1 MLLGIFREIRQA
13 SLFMCGTLVRD
24 LTRLVDSTAEVRLR
38 NDGIIVVTLIVLL
51 WWMVLTWTHV
61 IGRVAL
67 GTFLMVKGGELIIL
81 LRDVELLGFF
91 ELGEAAM
98 WANF

>member
-24 LTRLVDSTAEVRLR
+24 LTRLVDCTPEVRLR

-51 WWMVLTWTHV
+51 
-61 IGRVAL
+61 
-67 GTFLMVKGGELIIL
+67 
-81 LRDVELLGFF
+81 
-91 ELGEAAM
+91 
-98 WANF
+98 